1 MSQSLTSMKC
11 QVDNLEKK
19 APNRVGAHFEKL
31 ERLDK
36 GRKAPSQIRLSEA
49 ALCLCPIW
57 LISAW
62 SVWPLAVLIA

>member
-49 ALCLCPIW
+49 SLPFA
-57 LISAW
+57 
-62 SVWPLAVLIA
+62 AVFG